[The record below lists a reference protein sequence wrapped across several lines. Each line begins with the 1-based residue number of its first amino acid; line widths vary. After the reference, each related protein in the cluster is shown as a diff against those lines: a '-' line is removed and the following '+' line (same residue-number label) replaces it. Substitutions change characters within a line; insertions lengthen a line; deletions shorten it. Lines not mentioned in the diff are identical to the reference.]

1 MSYSRRSVTVW
12 DLPTRLF
19 HWALVLLVLTSWGSV
34 QLNRM
39 QLHFLSGY
47 CIGALLLFR
56 LGWGLVGSDT
66 ARFAGFL
73 RRPAEAFRHLAQFRR
88 REPDFEVGHNAAGG
102 WMVLVMLL
110 LIVVQVGTGLCAN
123 DDVMLEGPFAKYVGK
138 ALSDRL
144 SVIHSA
150 NFTLIEIAVA
160 LHVLAVLAYAVLKR
174 HDLVRPMI
182 TGRKWLP
189 AGTAPPAI
197 APSLRAVAL
206 LAAAA
211 AVVALA
217 VNLL

>member
-1 MSYSRRSVTVW
+1 MSTARRSVTVW

-19 HWALVLLVLTSWGSV
+19 HWALVLLVLTSWASV
-34 QLNRM
+34 SLNRM

-47 CIGALLLFR
+47 SIATLLLFR
-56 LGWGLVGSDT
+56 LGWGLIGSDT
-66 ARFAGFL
+66 ARFANFL
-73 RRPAEAFRHLAQFRR
+73 RRPAAALRHLAQLRR

-110 LIVVQVGTGLCAN
+110 LLVVQVGTGLCSN
-123 DDVMLEGPFAKYVGK
+123 DDVMLEGPFAKYLGK

-144 SVIHSA
+144 SVIHRA

-160 LHVLAVLAYAVLKR
+160 LHILAVLAYAVLKR

-182 TGRKWLP
+182 SGRKWLP
-189 AGTAPPAI
+189 PDMAPPAI
-197 APSLRAVAL
+197 APSLRAAAL
-206 LAAAA
+206 FAAAA